1 MKNMSCKG
9 CLHYKICEQFGVFDS
24 DVGGNIEYKSCDDY
38 ISLSIHQTAVGK
50 MIPKRPRGYFDSCPH
65 YRCPSCGRS
74 VKLYNDSEE
83 LPCCTYCG
91 QRLDWSNDDELE
103 SKGTEV

>member
-1 MKNMSCKG
+1 MKNMSCKE

-50 MIPKRPRGYFDSCPH
+50 MIPKKPIGYFESYPH
-65 YRCPSCGRS
+65 YKCPDCDSS
-74 VKLYNDSEE
+74 VKDTNDSEE
-83 LPCCTYCG
+83 LPCCAYCG
-91 QRLDWSNDDELE
+91 QRLWWENDIE
-103 SKGTEV
+103 SEETEV